1 MKFSDIPQR
10 LQGLLQPPDP
20 IVINHLITNDAYDR
34 PRVACY
40 DIEVEVDSSVKQNMN
55 SFLLSTASQ
64 QEIAALETKIQ
75 DTIQTIGKLKIRRE
89 FFRGFAKSPHAFIH
103 RWLISQNKDLKTMK
117 DVAGCSEEE
126 RHGEYYDMPWTQ
138 EAVYR
143 YFYSKVGG
151 ITDCGHIYYVCLVAQ
166 VQQKRGELEKALGI
180 RNT

>member
-1 MKFSDIPQR
+1 
-10 LQGLLQPPDP
+10 
-20 IVINHLITNDAYDR
+20 
-34 PRVACY
+34 
-40 DIEVEVDSSVKQNMN
+40 
-55 SFLLSTASQ
+55 
-64 QEIAALETKIQ
+64 
-75 DTIQTIGKLKIRRE
+75 
-89 FFRGFAKSPHAFIH
+89 
-103 RWLISQNKDLKTMK
+103 MK